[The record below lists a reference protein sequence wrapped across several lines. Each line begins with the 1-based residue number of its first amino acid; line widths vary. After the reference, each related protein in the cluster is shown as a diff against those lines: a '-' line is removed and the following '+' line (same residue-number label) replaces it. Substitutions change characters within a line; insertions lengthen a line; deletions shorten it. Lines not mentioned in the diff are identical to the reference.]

1 MQHFFNFAVEFDDQK
16 ITDQISRNA
25 ETQITKEIGEA
36 VKKNLFK
43 KGYSYSSFKD
53 DYDRGF
59 TDSGKEIIDAWLTE
73 HKDIIISK
81 TAELLADKL
90 ARTKAAKAVVEEIK
104 Q

>member
-16 ITDQISRNA
+16 ISDQIAKNA
-25 ETQITKEIGEA
+25 ESQITKEVGEL

-59 TDSGKEIIDAWLTE
+59 TDAGKEIIAAWLTE
-73 HKDIIISK
+73 HKDLIISK

-90 ARTKAAKAVVEEIK
+90 ARTKAAKAIIEEEK
-104 Q
+104 